1 MPRFDLCVLGGGLA
15 GSAFAILMAR
25 RGARVALAEK
35 TRFESLRAGEHLPPE
50 ARGALRGL
58 RCEAELFESTIIES
72 PGILS
77 RWMSSVA
84 AFKPYIGH
92 AEGLGLNLTR
102 REFDAALFRQARRAG
117 VTVHEGASLVSAARE
132 SGAWEVVLC
141 AGREHVSLGADRV
154 VDASGRTSV
163 FARRQGAQW
172 QSHGD
177 MIAAVG
183 RLRSAHDGPADN
195 LCLHVDAC
203 PRGWWSVTPTPR
215 DVIATFYASAAVKRR
230 MRLDERRWWEWGL
243 ESAPAV
249 RERLDR
255 TTTSLEE
262 VRIVPAFPR
271 LLRTMYGADWFAIGD
286 AAATHDPLS
295 GHGIQYA
302 FESAFRAAEMA
313 SADVPLERLGAVY
326 QEAIEARFTR
336 HIDSR
341 AGAYAEAAPRFPQS
355 PFWREMGHRI
365 GARAPSARRMR
376 RSGGT
381 A

>member
-1 MPRFDLCVLGGGLA
+1 MICRFDLCVLGGGVA

-25 RGARVALAEK
+25 RGARVALVEK
-35 TRFESLRAGEHLPPE
+35 TCFQTLRAGEHLPPQ
-50 ARGALRGL
+50 ARGALRALG
-58 RCEAELFESTIIES
+58 CEADLFGGSVIES

-77 RWMSSVA
+77 RWIGHA
-84 AFKPYIGH
+84 ALFKPYIGH

-102 REFDAALFRQARRAG
+102 RDFDAALFRQAQRAG
-117 VTVHEGASLVSAARE
+117 VTTYQGASLANAARGN
-132 SGAWEVVLC
+132 GAWEVALQ
-141 AGREHVSLGADRV
+141 AGEERLSLRAQRV

-172 QSHGD
+172 RSYGD

-203 PRGWWSVTPTPR
+203 PRGWWSVTPTRR
-215 DVIATFYASAAVKRR
+215 DVIATFYARAVTKRR
-230 MRLDERRWWEWGL
+230 LRIDEHRWWRWGL
-243 ESAPAV
+243 DAAPAV

-255 TTTSLEE
+255 IAVGLEE

-271 LLRTMYGADWFAIGD
+271 LLGGMYGPDWFAIGD
-286 AAATHDPLS
+286 AAAAHDPLS

-313 SADVPLERLGAVY
+313 SADVPLERLGPLY
-326 QEAIEARFTR
+326 EEAITVRFAR
-336 HIDSR
+336 HIDNR
-341 AGAYAEAAPRFPQS
+341 ARAYAEAAPTFPGS
-355 PFWREMGHRI
+355 PFWCEM
-365 GARAPSARRMR
+365 AAP
-376 RSGGT
+376 RSVMDGSP